1 MNISNERT
9 SNRYVG
15 LVNAIDF
22 TLKHT
27 TRDKGAVTRTYT
39 GEWHGK
45 AIEKRETVV
54 RCGVI
59 RERYICDGG
68 RWTKVTLGI
77 YLTDCINRER
87 EEKKERGRYK

>member
-1 MNISNERT
+1 MNISNEK
-9 SNRYVG
+9 SSSRYVG
-15 LVNAIDF
+15 HVNTIDF

-27 TRDKGAVTRTYT
+27 TKDKGAVTRTYT

-45 AIEKRETVV
+45 TIEKRETIVS
-54 RCGVI
+54 RGVT

-68 RWTKVTLGI
+68 RWSKITLGI

-87 EEKKERGRYK
+87 EARKERSRYK

>member
-1 MNISNERT
+1 MNISNEK
-9 SNRYVG
+9 SSSRYVA
-15 LVNAIDF
+15 LVNAIYF

-45 AIEKRETVV
+45 TIERRETVV
-54 RCGVI
+54 SRGVT

-87 EEKKERGRYK
+87 EARKERSRYK

>member
-1 MNISNERT
+1 MNISNEK
-9 SNRYVG
+9 SSSRYVG

-27 TRDKGAVTRTYT
+27 TREKGAVTRTYT

-45 AIEKRETVV
+45 TIEKRETIVS
-54 RCGVI
+54 RSDI

-87 EEKKERGRYK
+87 EARKERSRYK

>member
-1 MNISNERT
+1 MNIGNERT

-27 TRDKGAVTRTYT
+27 TREKGAVTRTYI

-45 AIEKRETVV
+45 TIEKKEVDVSR
-54 RCGVI
+54 GVT

-68 RWTKVTLGI
+68 RWSKITLGI

-87 EEKKERGRYK
+87 EERKERSKYK

>member
-1 MNISNERT
+1 MNISNEK
-9 SNRYVG
+9 SSSRYVG
-15 LVNAIDF
+15 LVNTIDF
-22 TLKHT
+22 TLRHT
-27 TRDKGAVTRTYT
+27 TKDKGAVTRTYT

-45 AIEKRETVV
+45 MIEKKEVDVSR
-54 RCGVI
+54 GVT

-87 EEKKERGRYK
+87 EERKERSKYK

>member
-1 MNISNERT
+1 MNIGNERT

-45 AIEKRETVV
+45 TIEKIETVV
-54 RCGVI
+54 SSSVT

-68 RWTKVTLGI
+68 RWSKDTLGV

-87 EEKKERGRYK
+87 EEKKERSRYK